1 MGLVNTPCFAFDTL
15 AWKLCGGSEVEEE
28 HSVPVGAARAVA
40 ALGTGESGKETVDTS
55 FLDMR

>member
-1 MGLVNTPCFAFDTL
+1 M
-15 AWKLCGGSEVEEE
+15 EEE
-28 HSVPVGAARAVA
+28 HSVQVGAARAVA